1 MDLVEGKYGKKRQ
14 SRQYFCTACNK
25 DTSFPQYFLRKRWF
39 GSREN
44 KERNDK
50 VGNTF
55 IPPAVRTLLF
65 LHRLGEKDGSG

>member
-1 MDLVEGKYGKKRQ
+1 
-14 SRQYFCTACNK
+14 
-25 DTSFPQYFLRKRWF
+25 LRKRWF

-44 KERNDK
+44 NERNDK

-65 LHRLGEKDGSG
+65 LHHFGEKDGSGRGKIWKEKTK